1 MPSSESAR
9 IWRESLPS
17 IISAFV
23 VSIAGGGAGT
33 YIGYRII
40 EYRVADLE
48 KRVERAESYN
58 QMQDNRLDMYKTEIG
73 NVLSEIKADVSYIR
87 GKLERA
93 N

>member
-1 MPSSESAR
+1 MPSTESAR

-17 IISAFV
+17 IVAAFV

-58 QMQDNRLDMYKTEIG
+58 QMQDNRLDMYKSEIG

>member
-1 MPSSESAR
+1 MPSTESAR

-17 IISAFV
+17 IVAAFV

-87 GKLERA
+87 GKLERG

>member
-1 MPSSESAR
+1 MPSTESAR

-17 IISAFV
+17 IVAAFV

-48 KRVERAESYN
+48 KRADSVDSYN
-58 QMQDNRLDMYKTEIG
+58 LVQDDRLDNYKAEIRTI
-73 NVLSEIKADVSYIR
+73 LTDIKSDVSFIR

>member
-17 IISAFV
+17 IVAAFV

-48 KRVERAESYN
+48 KRADSVDSYN
-58 QMQDNRLDMYKTEIG
+58 RVQDDRLDNYKAEIRTI
-73 NVLSEIKADVSYIR
+73 LTDIKSDVSYIR

>member
-1 MPSSESAR
+1 MPSTESAR

-17 IISAFV
+17 IVAAFV

-48 KRVERAESYN
+48 KRAERADSYN
-58 QMQDNRLDMYKTEIG
+58 QIQDNRLDMYKTEIG

>member
-17 IISAFV
+17 IVAAFV
-23 VSIAGGGAGT
+23 VSIIGGGAGT

-48 KRVERAESYN
+48 KRAERADAYN
-58 QMQDNRLDMYKTEIG
+58 QMQDNRLDMYKSEIG

>member
-17 IISAFV
+17 IVAAFV

-48 KRVERAESYN
+48 KRADKIELRDKG
-58 QMQDNRLDMYKTEIG
+58 QDDELAAYKSEVSG
-73 NVLSEIKADVSYIR
+73 VLSEIKSDVSYIR
-87 GKLERA
+87 GKLERG